1 MTPAIATT
9 ENNTSVD
16 QVIDSIKNNLSINNQ
31 LHRAPLVPSGAL
43 DAYEKFDVTAHIGT
57 EFKNGVQVVDL
68 LNAPN
73 SDDLIRDLAILVSRR
88 GVVFFRSQEINTE
101 QQKELAS
108 RLGTLA
114 GKPSSSGLHVHPLTP
129 ESSELG
135 DEITVITSEGNAEYQ
150 SAADR
155 SELASTGWHSD
166 ITFEKVPSD
175 YAILKIHTLPPT
187 GGDTLWASGYEV
199 YDRLSAPLQN
209 LLQTLNARHN
219 ADFFKYIAKHRGNEI
234 RTNRGSP
241 ENQGDDLT
249 AIHPVIRTHPVTGWK
264 SVFVNQGFTKRIEGV
279 SKDESD
285 LLLEFIF
292 KLISQNHDLQVRFK
306 WNKNDLAIWDNRATY
321 HSATWDYGKE
331 KRVGDRAVSLGEKPY
346 FDPNGTSRR
355 ESLGLAPVREVK
367 KGSL

>member
-1 MTPAIATT
+1 MTPSISTAEKTT
-9 ENNTSVD
+9 VD
-16 QVIDSIKNNLSINNQ
+16 QVIDNIKNNLAINNQ
-31 LHRAPLVPSGAL
+31 VHRAPLVPSGAL

-73 SDDLIRDLAILVSRR
+73 SEDLIRDLAILVSRR
-88 GVVFFRSQEINTE
+88 GVVFFRSQEINPE
-101 QQKELAS
+101 QQKDLAS

-114 GKPSSSGLHVHPLTP
+114 GKPASSGLHVHPLTP

-150 SAADR
+150 SATDR

-175 YAILKIHTLPPT
+175 YAILKIHTLPST

-209 LLQTLNARHN
+209 LLEPLTAKHN
-219 ADFFKYIAKHRGNEI
+219 ADVFKVIAKVRGHEV

-241 ENQGDDLT
+241 ENQGDNLT
-249 AIHPVIRTHPVTGWK
+249 AFHPVVRTNPVTGWK

-285 LLLEFIF
+285 LLLEHIF

-306 WNKNDLAIWDNRATY
+306 WNKNDLAIWDNRSTY
-321 HSATWDYGKE
+321 HTASWDYGKE
-331 KRVGDRAVSLGEKPY
+331 KRIGDRAVSLGEKPY
-346 FDPNGTSRR
+346 YDSNGTSRR
-355 ESLGLAPVREVK
+355 ETLGLAPIREVK
-367 KGSL
+367 KSSL